1 MAKVQSAYK
10 KLRATYQDIDR
21 MIVKDETIVPELI
34 PIDLQK
40 KIVQQVNEEYD
51 FSYPFNEAKRLTQ
64 LARLKLYNNQ
74 RRDADAVGDPL
85 LFTVFNT
92 VHAALYDDRLMA
104 RWEGRGGKGDED
116 VEENL
121 NALAD
126 YDYDVMLKSEI
137 DYEWNWDAEFFGRG
151 LLLMMDFNRD
161 EGFMAPM
168 PEVIDAAAWIRDP
181 RATSVNGNNARG
193 SGGMRFGGFE
203 YGMTYWEMK
212 DSPGYFNIASLK
224 KDREIKS
231 LVDQT
236 REARD
241 TAQGRDN
248 FPAREEA
255 LSKFGNYEFK
265 LLNWFTTIKGKRYL
279 ITLGNRRASL
289 VRLIPLDRY
298 GRWPIIDRS
307 LYPLAKDWDGV
318 SIPDLTEDKQRA
330 RSLLINLGLKGA
342 KVEATPQYLFDQTKI
357 KNKNDVN
364 LRFMKFIGVD
374 GRTDNAMTPVQKPLA
389 FQMSNMI
396 MEILD
401 AAAQRATATPEIQQ
415 GVSPSTERTLGE
427 LQLVSSK
434 VDTRYSMNAKVYGW
448 SERRFWQ
455 QWYRLYKIHFKDKI
469 DEKIVRIQGAMA
481 PIWRPLL
488 RDNIIADIDPDVKIE
503 SKVISEAKRQREQQ
517 GYVAFAGLALQD
529 PENNRRYIQ
538 KRLGK
543 LNGMTKEEVDAA
555 FPPTIDE
562 LQAEAE
568 NELLNAGKLPTI
580 DVQDDHRT
588 HNTIH
593 AKANQNAQTMAHKRA
608 HDKLMIVKRNR
619 TDLFPPP
626 VAPGFAMPGGG
637 KQVQSTQ
644 QKSTALPAPTTNT
657 Q

>member
-1 MAKVQSAYK
+1 MKVPSAYK
-10 KLRATYQDIDR
+10 KLRNTYADIER
-21 MIVKDETIVPELI
+21 MVVKDEAIVPDII
-34 PIDLQK
+34 PVDLQS
-40 KIVQQVNEEYD
+40 KIVRQVNEEYD
-51 FSYPFNEAKRLTQ
+51 LAYPYNEAKRLQQ

-92 VHAALYDDRLMA
+92 VHAALYDDRLMVN
-104 RWEGRGGKGDED
+104 WEGRGGEGDED

-126 YDYDVMLKSEI
+126 YDYDIMLKSEI

-151 LLLMMDFNRD
+151 LVLMMDFNRE
-161 EGFMAPM
+161 EGIMAPM
-168 PEVIDAAAWIRDP
+168 PEVIDAGSWIRDP

-193 SGGMRFGGFE
+193 AGAMRFGGFE

-212 DSPGYFNIASLK
+212 DSPGYFNYQSLK

-231 LVDQT
+231 LIDQT

-241 TAQGRDN
+241 TAQGRDS
-248 FPAREEA
+248 FKAREEA
-255 LSKFGNYEFK
+255 LSKFGNYEFQ
-265 LLNWFTTIKGKRYL
+265 LLNWFTTIKGRKYL
-279 ITLGNRRASL
+279 VTLGNRRSTL

-298 GRWPIIDRS
+298 GRWPIIDRA

-330 RSLLINLGLKGA
+330 RSLIINLGVKA
-342 KVEATPQYLFDQTKI
+342 EKIADTPTYLFDRTKI
-357 KNKNDVN
+357 KNMNDLNV
-364 LRFMKFIGVD
+364 RMQKFIGID
-374 GRTDNAMTPVQKPLA
+374 GRVDNAVVPMQRANEHRYSGIIL
-389 FQMSNMI
+389 
-396 MEILD
+396 EILD

-415 GVSPSTERTLGE
+415 GVQPQQERTLGE

-469 DEKIVRIQGAMA
+469 DEKIVRIQGALA
-481 PIWRPLL
+481 PVWRPLL
-488 RDNIIADIDPDVKIE
+488 KDNIIADVDPDAKIE

-517 GYVAFAGLALQD
+517 SFVSFAGLALQD

-555 FPPTIDE
+555 FPPTVDE
-562 LQAEAE
+562 LQAEEE
-568 NELLNAGKLPTI
+568 NELLNNKQLPPI

-588 HNTIH
+588 HISIH
-593 AKANQNAQTMAHKRA
+593 SKANQNSYAMAHIRA
-608 HDKLMIVKRNR
+608 HKKLMLVKRNR
-619 TDLFPPP
+619 IDLFPPP
-626 VAPGFAMPGGG
+626 VAPAFSMPGG
-637 KQVQSTQ
+637 KQVQANRQ
-644 QKSTALPAPTTNT
+644 QSTALPSPTTAT

>member
-1 MAKVQSAYK
+1 MAKIQNAYK
-10 KLRATYQDIDR
+10 TLRATYADIER
-21 MIVKDETIVPELI
+21 MVVKDESIVPDII
-34 PIDLQK
+34 PVDLQT
-40 KIVQQVNEEYD
+40 KIVRQVNEEYD

-64 LARLKLYNNQ
+64 LQRLKLYNNQ

-104 RWEGRGGKGDED
+104 RWEGRGGEGDED

-121 NALAD
+121 NALSD
-126 YDYDVMLKSEI
+126 YDYDIMLKSEL

-151 LLLMMDFNRD
+151 LLLCMDFNRD
-161 EGFMAPM
+161 VGFMAPM

-181 RATSVNGNNARG
+181 RATSVNGNARG
-193 SGGMRFGGFE
+193 AGSMRFGGWE
-203 YGMTYWEMK
+203 MGMTYWELK
-212 DSPGYFNIASLK
+212 DNPGFFNYQSLK

-231 LVDQT
+231 LIDQA

-241 TAQGRDN
+241 AAQGRDN

-279 ITLGNRRASL
+279 ITLGNRRSTL
-289 VRLIPLDRY
+289 VRLLPLDRY
-298 GRWPIIDRS
+298 GRWPIIDRA

-330 RSLLINLGLKGA
+330 RSMLINLALKGEKTA
-342 KVEATPQYLFDQTKI
+342 DTPQYLFDQTKI
-357 KNKNDVN
+357 KNKNDIN
-364 LRFMKFIGVD
+364 WRFNKFIGVD
-374 GRTDNAMTPVQKPLA
+374 GPVNNAIVPVQKATDHRYSSIIL
-389 FQMSNMI
+389 
-396 MEILD
+396 EILD
-401 AAAQRATATPEIQQ
+401 TAAQRATATPEIQQ
-415 GVSPSTERTLGE
+415 GVQPQTERTLGE

-455 QWYRLYKIHFKDKI
+455 MWYKLYKIHFKDEI
-469 DEKIVRIQGAMA
+469 DEKVVRIQGAMA

-488 RDNIIADIDPDVKIE
+488 RENIVADIDPDVKIE

-517 GYVAFAGLALQD
+517 GFVAFASMALQD

-543 LNGMTKEEVDAA
+543 LNGMNKEEVDTA
-555 FPPTIDE
+555 FPPTVDE
-562 LQAEAE
+562 LQAEDE
-568 NELLNAGKLPTI
+568 NELLNAQKLPPI
-580 DVQDDHRT
+580 NVQDDHRT
-588 HNTIH
+588 HIAIH
-593 AKANQNAQTMAHKRA
+593 AKANQNAQAMAHIRA
-608 HDKLMIVKRNR
+608 HKKLMVVKRNR
-619 TDLFPPP
+619 IDLFPPP
-626 VAPGFAMPGGG
+626 VAPFTPG
-637 KQVQSTQ
+637 KVQSSQ
-644 QKSTALPAPTTNT
+644 QQSTALPAPTTPT